1 MVDTE
6 KFVEKMQKIVTFVK
20 KMKKSKFVEFWKKK
34 MKKSKFVEFWKKNEK
49 IKNCWILKKNEK
61 IKKQAKK
68 DIKTGQNKP
77 KMLKFKISRGYITL
91 FLKTSKK
98 LSLLWKKRKNQK
110 LFEKKMK
117 KSKIVWKKKRRSTFF
132 QKVV

>member
-1 MVDTE
+1 MFNFE
-6 KFVEKMQKIVTFVK
+6 K
-20 KMKKSKFVEFWKKK
+20 KMKKSKIVEFW
-34 MKKSKFVEFWKKNEK
+34 
-49 IKNCWILKKNEK
+49 KKNEK

-98 LSLLWKKRKNQK
+98 SSLLWKNEKIKNCHFCEKTKKSKNQK
-110 LFEKKMK
+110 LFEKKTK
-117 KSKIVWKKKRRSTFF
+117 KSKIVWKKNEKIKNCLKKKKKVYFF
-132 QKVV
+132 PKSSLNCLSHFHFRWK